1 MRSKAGAIL
10 LIAGLLVIFIAL
22 NFLFLA
28 GNEDSQENEMSGS
41 RSSYRSSPYGTLAF
55 YTLLEESG
63 YHVTRFER
71 PLTDLD
77 SHGEIGT
84 LVIISPPAALN
95 PDPDE
100 FASLNRWIET
110 GGLLI
115 VIDREI
121 DASFGDATA
130 KTGVSG
136 FPSTVRPLQPTRY
149 TRGVSRIAL
158 SDFASQ
164 ITIDSRSVTYH
175 AGNEKAAV
183 LADAQVGEGRVV
195 LLADPYVVA
204 NNGISE
210 ADNVI
215 LALNLFANR
224 PDGVIGFDEYHHGYG
239 RGGQGGITS
248 YFRGTPVPWMM
259 AQGALIAA
267 LVVYTYGRRF
277 ARPVPLR
284 RERRTTN
291 LEFVSSM
298 ANITRLARATDLAM
312 RNVYMEFRKRLCR
325 YCGLPSNAPTTKLA
339 SAAGR
344 RAGIDPAEL
353 GRLLDRCEQVT
364 GGAEVSDSELLSL
377 TTRIREIESALRI

>member
-10 LIAGLLVIFIAL
+10 LVVGLLVVFIAL

-28 GNEDSQENEMSGS
+28 GNEASQEDEMTGS

-63 YHVTRFER
+63 YPVTRFER
-71 PLTDLD
+71 PLTELD
-77 SHGEIGT
+77 SRGEIGT

-95 PDPDE
+95 PAPDE
-100 FASLNRWIET
+100 FASLNRWVEN
-110 GGLLI
+110 GGLLV
-115 VIDREI
+115 VIDRQI
-121 DASFGDATA
+121 QASIGDATA
-130 KTGVSG
+130 KTEAGG
-136 FPSTVRPLQPTRY
+136 LPSTVRPLQPTRY

-158 SDFASQ
+158 SDYASR
-164 ITIDSRSVTYH
+164 ITIDSRSATYH

-215 LALNLFANR
+215 LALNLFALR
-224 PDGVIGFDEYHHGYG
+224 PDLVIAFDEYHHGYG
-239 RGGQGGITS
+239 RSGQGGITS

-312 RNVYMEFRKRLCR
+312 RNVYIEFRKRLCR
-325 YCGLPSNAPTTKLA
+325 YSGLPSNVATPKLA
-339 SAAGR
+339 ATAGR
-344 RAGIDPAEL
+344 RSGIDPAEL

-364 GGAEVSDSELLSL
+364 SGAQISDSELLGL
-377 TTRIREIESALRI
+377 TTRIREIEAELRI